1 MDGKTVTKDTRSQT
15 AEDLLPNVKLFRTPR
30 HVNRYTGTCRSNL
43 QMIFHLSERQRRGRT
58 DRMNV
63 QSSRGDSSSVRKT
76 TPGRTDRMN
85 VQIFHLSKDN
95 AYERPIFEQFFVC
108 LKDGRGPYEGPIFK
122 DSHLSERQRR
132 DRGTVRIPN
141 LQKIFHFVLKRER
154 RTHLQGKEGPIFKRF
169 LILS

>member
-30 HVNRYTGTCRSNL
+30 HVNRYTGACRSNL

-108 LKDGRGPYEGPIFK
+108 LKDSAGTDADHTKVQSSKILICPNDSAGTEGPYECPIF
-122 DSHLSERQRR
+122 RR
-132 DRGTVRIPN
+132 
-141 LQKIFHFVLKRER
+141 FF
-154 RTHLQGKEGPIFKRF
+154 
-169 LILS
+169 ILSLNGNAGHTSREKKVQSSKGF